1 MSAVR
6 RQPLARRLLGGFAAV
21 SARRPR
27 TVLALAAGAVLASLL
42 GAGFHLGLRTSNLDL
57 IDPDLAPVARFRAF
71 AHEFGTP
78 NVLVVGLEGDDPAAL
93 HRAVD
98 ELGPDLRRLPG
109 VRSVVDKLPID
120 RERLAPLGL
129 DPYLSNEDGD
139 LVLVFVQPD
148 DPESSADTIAPFVRS
163 VRQVLEKHPLEEHL
177 LEKHPHAE
185 HGIRATLT
193 GMPAYALDDREI
205 IQRDISRLSAL
216 SFALVLLLFVTA
228 FGSFRRP
235 LLAMVALAAG
245 VGLTVGAVTI
255 FPGHLTLLSA
265 FFASILFGLGV
276 DYGIHVIDRVEELV
290 AEGVP
295 EAQAAP
301 AAVAF
306 LAPGLA
312 TGALTTASVLL
323 AMTFSGFRGFAELG
337 IVAGIGILICLVAMV
352 TVLPALLALLGPR
365 RRRERPLGERR
376 LGRFLVRLQSRPL
389 AVVIGVA
396 ALVGSVAGGP
406 GFDSDY
412 LNLQPKDSEAV
423 RLERRMVE
431 DSDLSPEF
439 AVFTADSAEAAR
451 ELEDRLLE
459 DDTVS
464 AVRSI
469 LDLEAL
475 GVEDQLPAGFAA
487 ALRSPNG
494 RYAVYAYPVEDVW
507 RPEAQLR
514 FLAHMRAIDPGV
526 TGMPVLGAFMVE
538 RSQRALDVTAV
549 LGAVLLAL
557 WVWVDF
563 KRPLPALLA
572 ALPAV
577 LTVTSMH
584 ALMRA
589 FDIPWNPLNVMALPV
604 VLGIA
609 VDDGVHITHRFL
621 DEAGDLARTLAGT
634 GRSVVLTSL
643 TTLAAFGTLAL
654 TTHRG
659 LASFALALTLGV
671 LSALLLS
678 VLLLPE
684 LLFLAR
690 RRLLAEAADETR

>member
-1 MSAVR
+1 MS
-6 RQPLARRLLGGFAAV
+6 PKPPSLARRVLGGLATT
-21 SARRPR
+21 STRRPR
-27 TVLALAAGAVLASLL
+27 TVLVLAAVAVLACL
-42 GAGFHLGLRTSNLDL
+42 GAAALHLELRTSNLDL
-57 IDPDLAPVARFRAF
+57 VDPELAPVARFRAF

-78 NVLVVGLEGDDPAAL
+78 NVLVVGLEGQDPDAL

-98 ELGPDLRRLPG
+98 HLGPRLRELPG
-109 VRSVVDKLPID
+109 VRSVVDQLPVD
-120 RERLAPLGL
+120 AETLAPLGL
-129 DPYLSNEDGD
+129 DPYLGTYGGD
-139 LVLVFVQPD
+139 LVFLFVQPD

-163 VRQVLEKHPLEEHL
+163 VRRVLSEQGLED
-177 LEKHPHAE
+177 

-205 IQRDISRLSAL
+205 IQGDISRLSAL
-216 SFALVLLLFVTA
+216 SFGLVLLLFVTA

-235 LLAMVALAAG
+235 LMAMVALAVG
-245 VGLTVGAVTI
+245 VGLTVGAMTV

-290 AEGVP
+290 ADGLSEAEAAP
-295 EAQAAP
+295 EA
-301 AAVAF
+301 VRS
-306 LAPGLA
+306 LARGLT

-323 AMTFSGFRGFAELG
+323 AMVFSGFRGFAELG
-337 IVAGIGILICLVAMV
+337 VVAGTGILLCLLAMV
-352 TVLPALLALLGPR
+352 TVLPALLTLFGPR
-365 RRRERPLGERR
+365 RRRERTLGERR

-389 AVVIGVA
+389 AAVVGAA
-396 ALVGSVAGGP
+396 ALVGSLAGGP

-412 LNLQPKDSEAV
+412 LNLQPKGSEAV

-439 AVFTADSAEAAR
+439 AVFTADTAKEAR
-451 ELEDRLLE
+451 RLENELLD
-459 DDTVS
+459 DDTVA

-469 LDLEAL
+469 LDLEEL
-475 GVEDQLPAGFAA
+475 GLEDRLPPGFAA
-487 ALRSPNG
+487 ALHSPAG

-507 RPEAQLR
+507 RPEAQQR
-514 FLAHMRAIDPGV
+514 FLEHMRAVDPSV

-538 RSQRALDVTAV
+538 RSQRALYVTAI
-549 LGAVLLAL
+549 LGAMLLAL
-557 WVWVDF
+557 WVWADF
-563 KRPLPALLA
+563 RRPLPALLA

-589 FDIPWNPLNVMALPV
+589 FEIPWNPLNVMALPV

-621 DEAGDLARTLAGT
+621 DETGDLARTLAGT

-643 TTLAAFGTLAL
+643 TTLAAFGTLAF
-654 TTHRG
+654 TSHRG

-671 LSALLLS
+671 VSALLLS

-684 LLFLAR
+684 LLVLSR
-690 RRLLAEAADETR
+690 RWLGLDAS